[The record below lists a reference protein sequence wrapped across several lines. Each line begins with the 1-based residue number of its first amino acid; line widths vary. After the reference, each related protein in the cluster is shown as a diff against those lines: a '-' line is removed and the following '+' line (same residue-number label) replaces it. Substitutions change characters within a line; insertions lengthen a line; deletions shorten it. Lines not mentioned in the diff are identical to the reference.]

1 MRKRRAGSEENLV
14 ENCRDRVLARVLA
27 EDLRAVRGA
36 EDELSGLTVTDPP
49 PGRDVTF
56 HGSDGGEMF

>member
-1 MRKRRAGSEENLV
+1 MRKRGAGGEENLLA
-14 ENCRDRVLARVLA
+14 NCRDRVLARVLA
-27 EDLRAVRGA
+27 EDLRVVRGA
-36 EDELSGLTVTDPP
+36 DDELSGYTITDPP

>member
-1 MRKRRAGSEENLV
+1 MRKRKAGSQESTWV
-14 ENCRDRVLARVLA
+14 DCRDRVLARVLA